1 MAHQHRRTYTRTILF
16 SETFDFPTPPTWAQ
30 DEAPLPPTCQG
41 QQYHQRASQMPV
53 AVWPT
58 TPPTPS
64 MPTRPMSRMPRM
76 SHVPVT
82 LHDKSLPEYPQSHDF
97 IIDCS
102 GEATTPTTAPVAA
115 SMPSPGEVSRWS
127 ICSDDTV
134 VVDAMSRPLSPSSS
148 IQKLRSMASSTA
160 LRSVKSSMKL
170 RVKLNTTFKQLA
182 RRTKSMG

>member
-1 MAHQHRRTYTRTILF
+1 MAHHQHRRTYTRTILF
-16 SETFDFPTPPTWAQ
+16 SETFDFPTPPTWQQ
-30 DEAPLPPTCQG
+30 DEAPLPPTSQG
-41 QQYHQRASQMPV
+41 HRYTMSNQLPV
-53 AVWPT
+53 AAPWPAV
-58 TPPTPS
+58 PPTPS
-64 MPTRPMSRMPRM
+64 MPTRPMSRMPRV

-82 LHDKSLPEYPQSHDF
+82 LHDKPLPEYPQMHEF
-97 IIDCS
+97 IINCS
-102 GEATTPTTAPVAA
+102 GEATTLATAPVAA

-134 VVDAMSRPLSPSSS
+134 VESMSRPLSPSSS

-170 RVKLNTTFKQLA
+170 RVKLNTTLKQLA

>member
-30 DEAPLPPTCQG
+30 DEALLPPNG
-41 QQYHQRASQMPV
+41 EVQQYHQRASQMPV
-53 AVWPT
+53 GAPWPSM
-58 TPPTPS
+58 PPTPS

-82 LHDKSLPEYPQSHDF
+82 LHDKPLPEYPHSHDL

-102 GEATTPTTAPVAA
+102 GEATTPATAPVAA

-134 VVDAMSRPLSPSSS
+134 VGESMSRPLSPSSS
-148 IQKLRSMASSTA
+148 IQKLRSMASYTA

-170 RVKLNTTFKQLA
+170 RSLRHDMDLVPDLHA
-182 RRTKSMG
+182 